1 MQEVSPET
9 QNLRVERYTLGQ
21 TTSQVTDVDN
31 PKKRAFADFCYRDH
45 LVLDFSNVQATF
57 SLRSKTIPPNASG

>member
-31 PKKRAFADFCYRDH
+31 PKKGPSPTFATEII
-45 LVLDFSNVQATF
+45 LS
-57 SLRSKTIPPNASG
+57 